1 LGGVAGTALAS
12 ELELVGVADVEG
24 ELAAEPVEDVAVAPG
39 PAPLGSSTDAK
50 SPPGTGELPAE
61 GMGELPAEG
70 MGELP
75 AEGMGELPA
84 EGMSEL
90 PAEGMGELP
99 AEGMGELLAE
109 GMGEPPAEGMGEPPA
124 EGIGEPPAVGMGEV
138 LEACP
143 VPVGCLEGA
152 DASPPDV
159 VAKGAAMLVVELV
172 DAGWTGAAVV
182 EAIGAL
188 G

>member
-1 LGGVAGTALAS
+1 MGGVAGTALAS

-24 ELAAEPVEDVAVAPG
+24 ALAAEPVEGVAVEPG
-39 PAPLGSSTDAK
+39 PAPLGSSIDAK

-61 GMGELPAEG
+61 GMGEL
-70 MGELP
+70 L
-75 AEGMGELPA
+75 
-84 EGMSEL
+84 
-90 PAEGMGELP
+90 
-99 AEGMGELLAE
+99 
-109 GMGEPPAEGMGEPPA
+109 AEGMGEPPA

-159 VAKGAAMLVVELV
+159 VAKGAAVLVVELV
-172 DAGWTGAAVV
+172 DAAWTGAAVV